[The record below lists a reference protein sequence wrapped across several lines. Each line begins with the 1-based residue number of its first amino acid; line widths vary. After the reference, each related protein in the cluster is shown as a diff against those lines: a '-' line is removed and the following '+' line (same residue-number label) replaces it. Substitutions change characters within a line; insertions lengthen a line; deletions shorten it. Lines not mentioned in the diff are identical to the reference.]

1 MDHLENVTAN
11 HIIKRQISNQAKWFK
26 SKLSMVFYLQ
36 KVSLF
41 FGIISF
47 EEILLRESKSM
58 YNIKNKH
65 ALNIKNSLI
74 VFLTLKRLYQSVHL
88 QMLWEKMVGT
98 GSVYEVFK
106 SKTKQKSN
114 NSSQLTIS
122 RQHLCLFL
130 KICLKTR
137 KTLLC
142 YISVYMS
149 KFETWLLIFGSIVSF
164 IDNNRSV
171 LGKFSKIGVVVKNL
185 NYLSELPAII
195 LFTNVWFLFW

>member
-1 MDHLENVTAN
+1 M
-11 HIIKRQISNQAKWFK
+11 IKRQISNQAKWFK

-122 RQHLCLFL
+122 RQLLCLFL

>member
-122 RQHLCLFL
+122 RQLLCLFL

>member
-122 RQHLCLFL
+122 RQLLCLFL

-171 LGKFSKIGVVVKNL
+171 LGKFSKIGVVVKSL
-185 NYLSELPAII
+185 N
-195 LFTNVWFLFW
+195 

>member
-47 EEILLRESKSM
+47 EEILLRGSKSM

-122 RQHLCLFL
+122 RQLLCLFL

>member
-122 RQHLCLFL
+122 RQLLCLFL

-185 NYLSELPAII
+185 NYLSQLPAII